1 MSNIKRMIRRADVT
15 EVLHAMLTA
24 AKDEREKEHIAR
36 VWQQIKEIPVVDIE
50 HGAVMDGE
58 KVTTVEEIRS

>member
-15 EVLHAMLTA
+15 EVLYAMLTA
-24 AKDEREKEHIAR
+24 AKDESEKEYIAR
-36 VWQQIKEIPVVDIE
+36 VWQQIKEIPVFDIE
-50 HGAVMDGE
+50 CDALMNGE

>member
-24 AKDEREKEHIAR
+24 AKDESEKEYIAR

-50 HGAVMDGE
+50 YGAVMDGE